1 MTDYYPKK
9 QIIDL
14 RTGVGDRMNDFK
26 DAIKREQRRIQGL
39 IDLTDQFDHFEKRGA
54 LIADRRKSGIYCYE
68 KRDNSKKYLGRSDS
82 EAARDCLKYHYLAE
96 KRKRLLLD
104 RSLLE
109 NLVQQY
115 LGYDSESVF
124 AALPDS
130 YRSIAVED
138 FNDERYEELK
148 QWANADYVKNQAP
161 FPDSVILA
169 VDGTR
174 VRSKGE
180 CLHYNILYGLGIPF
194 RYDSV
199 ITITDGRGNTKNV
212 SPDFMI
218 QNYDHSLTIIEHLGR
233 LFDMRYA
240 LDFGEKCYWYLQ
252 EGFIL
257 GKNFF
262 VTSDDIC
269 GGTDT
274 QAIMEV
280 AKAVE
285 RRFYG
290 D

>member
-1 MTDYYPKK
+1 
-9 QIIDL
+9 
-14 RTGVGDRMNDFK
+14 MNGFK
-26 DAIKREQRRIQGL
+26 DAIKHEQNRIQELINLTAESRGCEQRGTLRL
-39 IDLTDQFDHFEKRGA
+39 ERRG
-54 LIADRRKSGIYCYE
+54 SGIYCYE
-68 KRDNSKKYLGRSDS
+68 KKGKTKKYLGKTDS
-82 EAARDCLKYHYLAE
+82 EETKAFIRDNYLAE

-104 RSLLE
+104 SSLLE
-109 NLVQQY
+109 KLDQQY
-115 LGYDSESVF
+115 LGYDRESVF

-130 YRSIAVED
+130 YRSIATED
-138 FNDERYEELK
+138 FNDARYEELK
-148 QWANADYVKNQAP
+148 KWANADYVKNQAP
-161 FPDSVILA
+161 FPDAVILA
-169 VDGTR
+169 VDGIR

-199 ITITDGRGNTKNV
+199 ITIKDGRGNTKKV

-233 LFDMRYA
+233 LFDKRYA
-240 LDFGEKCYWYLQ
+240 IDYGEKCFWYLQ
-252 EGFIL
+252 EGFIP

-262 VTSDDIC
+262 VTSDDIY

-280 AKAVE
+280 TKAVE

>member
-1 MTDYYPKK
+1 M
-9 QIIDL
+9 
-14 RTGVGDRMNDFK
+14 
-26 DAIKREQRRIQGL
+26 
-39 IDLTDQFDHFEKRGA
+39 
-54 LIADRRKSGIYCYE
+54 
-68 KRDNSKKYLGRSDS
+68 
-82 EAARDCLKYHYLAE
+82 E
-96 KRKRLLLD
+96 KRKRLIQD
-104 RSLLE
+104 RKLLE
-109 NLVQQY
+109 KFAQQY
-115 LGYDSESVF
+115 LDYNHEAVF
-124 AALPDS
+124 AALSNP
-130 YRSIAVED
+130 YRIIAGED
-138 FNDERYEELK
+138 FNDARYEEIK
-148 QWANADYVKNQAP
+148 RWANADYEKNQAP
-161 FPDSVILA
+161 FPAAEIYA

-174 VRSKGE
+174 TRSKGE
-180 CLHYNILYGLGIPF
+180 CLHYNIYLGRGIPF
-194 RYDSV
+194 RYDSI

-218 QNYDHSLTIIEHLGR
+218 QNYDYSLTIIEHLGR

-262 VTSDDIC
+262 VTSDDIN

-274 QAIMEV
+274 QAILEV